1 MTVKELI
8 EELKTFD
15 ENSELVFKS
24 CIESGRRIYSY
35 ILDGSLQI
43 ELDEDEDNKV
53 VLGVY
58 GEEDYFE

>member
-24 CIESGRRIYSY
+24 CIESGRSFSY